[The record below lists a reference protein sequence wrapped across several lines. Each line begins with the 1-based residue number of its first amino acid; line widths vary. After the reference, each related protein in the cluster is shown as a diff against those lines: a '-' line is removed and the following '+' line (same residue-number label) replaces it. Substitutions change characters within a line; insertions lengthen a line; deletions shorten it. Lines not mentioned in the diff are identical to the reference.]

1 MNIRHAL
8 ILVVSVASLLSG
20 CTTNPI
26 AADQAHLDKL
36 LRHRSW
42 PRIEQ
47 IAKTEVKKR
56 EKLLGWPD
64 TAAYLPFEH
73 KDKAWVV
80 AAMAE
85 TPVRRVVTL
94 WIGDDGSVLEYK
106 RHWEGER

>member
-1 MNIRHAL
+1 MKIRRAL
-8 ILVVSVASLLSG
+8 ILAVSIASLLSG
-20 CTTNPI
+20 CTTTSTS
-26 AADQAHLDKL
+26 ADEAHLDKL

-42 PRIEQ
+42 PGIEQ

-64 TAAYLPFEH
+64 TAAYLPWEH
-73 KDKAWVV
+73 KDKVWVV

-106 RHWEGER
+106 RDWE